1 MKPTLPASLPD
12 DVASLK
18 TLVLQLQSQ
27 LTQQT
32 EKVDEL
38 TEQLHVLLHR
48 QYGASSEKQ
57 SLNQLGLFNE
67 AEQDQPG
74 ADQQADI
81 DACDQAIHHASKK
94 RGKPGRKPLPDS
106 LPRVRVEHDLPA
118 TEKVCSTC
126 GNTDLHRIGE
136 EISEQL
142 EIIPATVQVLQH
154 VRPKYGC
161 RGCEGALQSTP
172 MPPQPI
178 PGSIAS
184 PGLLAQTIVGKY
196 QDGLPLY
203 RMEEVLQRAGI
214 TLARATLANWM
225 IRCGELIQPVI
236 NLMRDQL
243 LSSPLIHCDE
253 TGVQVLKEPGR
264 SAQSGSYMW
273 VQVATLGTPIILFDY
288 DPSRAGH
295 VPERLLSDYQGYL
308 QTDGYS
314 GYNSLSDKDDSII
327 QQGCWAHARRKF
339 DEAIKAQGLGRKG
352 KSKGKKP
359 ATTGKAQVALNY
371 IHKLYRIEHE
381 IADLPED
388 QKHQQRQQCSQP
400 VLGELRQ
407 WLEKVLPETLPK
419 SSLGKALHYLHNQ
432 WDKLVRYCDAGYLRM
447 DNNLAENAIRPF
459 VIGRKNWLFSASQAG
474 AHASANLYS
483 LVETAKANGLEPW
496 RYLTDILTALPTAD
510 SVEKLEVLLPW
521 HVVGVCQGG
530 EK

>member
-1 MKPTLPASLPD
+1 MKPTLPTSLPD
-12 DVASLK
+12 DAASLK
-18 TLVLQLQSQ
+18 TLVLQLQAQ
-27 LTQQT
+27 LTQQS
-32 EKVDEL
+32 DEVTL
-38 TEQLHVLLHR
+38 LKEQLSVLLHKR
-48 QYGASSEKQ
+48 YGASSEKQ

-67 AEQDQPG
+67 AEQDQPD

-81 DACDQAIHHASKK
+81 EDDEAEIAEPARK
-94 RGKPGRKPLPDS
+94 RRKPGRKPLPES

-118 TEKVCSTC
+118 TEKVCTTC

-161 RGCEGALQSTP
+161 RCCESAPLSTP

-184 PGLLAQTIVGKY
+184 PGLLAQTIIGKY

-203 RMEEVLQRAGI
+203 RLEEVLQRAGI
-214 TLARATLANWM
+214 TIARATLANWM
-225 IRCGELIQPVI
+225 IRCGELVQPLI

-273 VQVATLGTPIILFDY
+273 VQVATLRTPVILFDY
-288 DPSRAGH
+288 DPSRGGH
-295 VPERLLSDYQGYL
+295 VPERLLSGYQGYL

-314 GYNSLSDKDDSII
+314 GYNSLTEDGSII

-352 KSKGKKP
+352 RQKGKKP
-359 ATTGKAQVALNY
+359 ATTGKAQVALNC
-371 IHKLYRIEHE
+371 IRKLYRIERE
-381 IADLPED
+381 IADLPAD
-388 QKHQQRQQCSQP
+388 QTYEQRQQCSKP
-400 VLGELRQ
+400 VLDELRQ
-407 WLEKVLPETLPK
+407 WLEKALPETLPK

-510 SVEKLEVLLPW
+510 SVEKLEALLPW
-521 HVVGVCQGG
+521 NAGAVSQGG